1 MKGFTNSKQIY
12 NFNELQ
18 GKLTSNQVQSID
30 ATSITGVLATQNGG
44 TGTNKKGI
52 YALESLGISN
62 PAGGTT
68 LFVAKDGSEQFTTI
82 TAALGALPKL
92 LNYEAKI
99 IVLPGTYV
107 EDILVTGF
115 YGKGTLTITT
125 NYADGADA
133 TAKGNTIIDGSITLE
148 DNTAYISI
156 GGNIKPNAT
165 HPTPFFRV
173 TRTDAS
179 SVTGSEALISTA
191 NCTRVYIQNMHI
203 LGNKVVNLA
212 AYKDSDNPKLYGV
225 RGTYNSYIYVTRC
238 KLDAL
243 YAAVYSTYGSDITVS
258 NCVGSNTT
266 STSAVTSTNSQ
277 NKYSLMANYGGRLI
291 AVKGAI
297 PGCQYSTRI
306 YAGSSGGHVAGTGTV
321 TTKFT

>member
-62 PAGGTT
+62 PESIT

-92 LNYEAKI
+92 LNYDAKI
-99 IVLPGTYV
+99 IVHPGTYV
-107 EDILVTGF
+107 ENILITGF
-115 YGKGTLTITT
+115 YGKGILTITT

-156 GGNIKPNAT
+156 GGNIAPNAT
-165 HPTPFFRV
+165 YPTPFFRV

-179 SVTGSEALISTA
+179 SVSGSAALISTA

-203 LGNKVVNLA
+203 LGNKVVNLG
-212 AYKDSDNPKLYGV
+212 AYQDSGNPKLYGV

-243 YAAVYSTYGSDITVS
+243 YATVYSTYGSDITVS
-258 NCVGSNTT
+258 NCVGSSTT
-266 STSAVTSTNSQ
+266 GTGAVTSTNSQ

-297 PGCQYSTRI
+297 PGCQYGTKI
-306 YAGSSGGHVAGTGTV
+306 YAGSSGGHVTGTGTV

>member
-62 PAGGTT
+62 PEGIK
-68 LFVAKDGSEQFTTI
+68 LHVAKDGSQQFTTI
-82 TAALGALPKL
+82 TSALGALSKL

-99 IVLPGTYV
+99 IIHPGTYKENV
-107 EDILVTGF
+107 SVTGF

-125 NYADGADA
+125 DYVDGADA
-133 TAKGNTIIDGSITLE
+133 TARGNTIIDGQISLE

-156 GGNIKPNAT
+156 GGNIKPDAT
-165 HPTPFFRV
+165 YPTPFFRV

-179 SVTGSEALISTA
+179 SVTGSEALISTT
-191 NCTRVYIQNMHI
+191 NCTRVYIQNMHM
-203 LGNKVVNLA
+203 LGNKVVNLG
-212 AYKDSDNPKLYGV
+212 AYQDNDNPKLYGV
-225 RGTYNSYIYVTRC
+225 RGTYNSYIYITCC

-243 YAAVYSTYGSDITVS
+243 YAAVYSTYGSDITVYK
-258 NCVGSNTT
+258 CVGA
-266 STSAVTSTNSQ
+266 STGNGAVTSTNSQ
-277 NKYSLMANYGGRLI
+277 NKYSLMANYGGRII

-297 PGCQYSTRI
+297 PGCYYATRI
-306 YAGSSGGHVAGTGTV
+306 YAGSSGGHVTGTGTV